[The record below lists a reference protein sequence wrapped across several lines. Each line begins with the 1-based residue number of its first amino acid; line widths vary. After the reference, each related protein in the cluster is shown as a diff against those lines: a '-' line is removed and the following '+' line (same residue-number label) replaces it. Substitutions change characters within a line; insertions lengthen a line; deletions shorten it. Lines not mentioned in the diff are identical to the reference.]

1 MIDQDQ
7 KSKRP
12 DEKFCYECGAI
23 IRAKAEICPK
33 CGVRQ
38 PFLGGGGDSAAGN
51 FLAPGQPRSRV
62 VAGVLAVVTGGVGL
76 HKFYLG
82 RPGWGVVYILLLLT
96 GLSVVLGLI
105 EGVYLLTMR
114 EEAFQSKYA
123 GPAWATSANEPP
135 YSDRS

>member
-1 MIDQDQ
+1 MIDQDAR
-7 KSKRP
+7 SKKP
-12 DEKFCYECGAI
+12 DEKFCFECGAI

-38 PFLGGGGDSAAGN
+38 PFVGEAPDFAAEN

-62 VAGVLAVVTGGVGL
+62 VAGVLAVIGGGAGL

-82 RPGWGVVYILLLLT
+82 RAGWGVVYVLLIWT
-96 GLSVVLGLI
+96 GISVILGLI

-114 EEAFQSKYA
+114 EEAFQLKYA
-123 GPAWATSANEPP
+123 GPAWGTRPKEPP
-135 YSDRS
+135 YFDRS